1 MVIGMYV
8 EVLLPFDLEYIQGAV
23 DLARGV
29 GADVVARRR
38 SGVCPWGSMNSAPNS
53 SSPLIPFFSIL
64 FIGKPP
70 CNYEI
75 VLRKAGSAPF
85 HYRVQAALTFS

>member
-1 MVIGMYV
+1 MKKTLS
-8 EVLLPFDLEYIQGAV
+8 LLLSLVMALTLWPAAA
-23 DLARGV
+23 LAS
-29 GADVVARRR
+29 A
-38 SGVCPWGSMNSAPNS
+38 PWGSMNSAPNS

-85 HYRVQAALTFS
+85 HYRVQTALAFS